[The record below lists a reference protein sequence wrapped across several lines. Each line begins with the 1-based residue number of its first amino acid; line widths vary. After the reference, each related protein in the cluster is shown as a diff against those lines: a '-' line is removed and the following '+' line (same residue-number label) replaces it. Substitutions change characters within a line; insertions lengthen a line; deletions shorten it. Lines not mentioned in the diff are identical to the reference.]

1 MNWIALTSESQLQ
14 EIIQTSAKRTQV
26 IFKHSTRCGISSLA
40 KSRLEKAKPSG
51 DIDFYYLDLIAYRA
65 LSHKVA
71 ETFNVYH
78 ESPQV
83 LVVRNGQCVYDES
96 HLGISMDDIVKYAA

>member
-1 MNWIALTSESQLQ
+1 MNWIMLNSESQLKDIR
-14 EIIQTSAKRTQV
+14 ERSAEKTQV
-26 IFKHSTRCGISSLA
+26 IFKHSTRCGISALA
-40 KSRLEKAKPSG
+40 KSRLEKARPSEE
-51 DIDFYYLDLIAYRA
+51 IDFYYLDLIAHRG

-83 LVVRNGQCVYDES
+83 LVIRNGECVYDES
-96 HLGISMDDIVKYAA
+96 HMGISMDDILKYAA